1 MLEPSY
7 EVGNAIRMPDKGF
20 KNYKEHLAERDRNRK
35 RLYRESKVH

>member
-7 EVGNAIRMPDKGF
+7 EVRNAIRTPDKGF

-35 RLYRESKVH
+35 RLYGESMVH